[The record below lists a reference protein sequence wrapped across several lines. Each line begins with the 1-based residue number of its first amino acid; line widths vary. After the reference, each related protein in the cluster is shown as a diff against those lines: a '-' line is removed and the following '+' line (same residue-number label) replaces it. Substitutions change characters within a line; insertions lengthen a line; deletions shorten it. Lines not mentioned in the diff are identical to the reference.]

1 MIPHNNEL
9 QAKFGKRGLV
19 VVGVTDEPDG
29 LVSKYV
35 TDNKIAYPIVIEKGF
50 KSSRELKVAGFPSSF
65 LVDTKGKVIWAG
77 HPASLKESDIE
88 EALKGAR
95 APGVKLPA
103 ALKSLEPLLQK
114 QDYAKAYEAAKNLM
128 AGNLDEEGKKAAQ
141 EVLDNIANDAKSAM
155 ADAEKNLGEKRFYEA
170 QEDLTKLV
178 KSYANVPGA
187 EGADAKLRELKA
199 NSEAIKSIKA
209 GEQLA
214 KANDLAQSQDFD
226 KAYAMLKS
234 ITMTAPGTVPATDA
248 SARMREFES
257 GNLLGFDKK
266 CDACLEKGKAC
277 LKHRKKPK

>member
-35 TDNKIAYPIVIEKGF
+35 TDNKVAYPIVIEKGF
-50 KSSRELKVAGFPSSF
+50 KSSRELKVAGFPSAF

-103 ALKSLEPLLQK
+103 ALKSLEPLLTK
-114 QDYAKAYEAAKNLM
+114 QDYAKAYEATKNLM
-128 AGNLDEEGKKAAQ
+128 AGSLDDAAKAAAQ
-141 EVLDNIANDAKSAM
+141 EVLDNITNDAKSAM

-178 KSYANVPGA
+178 KSFANVPGA

-199 NSEAIKSIKA
+199 NPEAIKSIKA

-214 KANDLAQSQDFD
+214 KANDLSQSQDFD

-248 SARMREFES
+248 SARMREMES